1 MKIFILMLSV
11 VGISLSSIF
20 VANAD
25 EPEKPKYFLGG
36 YAALNSNIHQA
47 DFQSLPECPSCS
59 PGFRTGNGFG
69 FAAGVLFN
77 YPLVDNISLDFRL
90 GYSGLHGELNATE
103 TIGNVELLNSGV
115 PATVD
120 AVAEHIIDASLST
133 IGLDATV
140 NFKFFSALES
150 AIGIRGAFLMSAS
163 TSQTE
168 TLISPD
174 FVTFL
179 DGKTVRNEYKD
190 IEIADKNS
198 FQMFGVAGLS
208 YDFPISKTAYIS
220 PELRFYFPIT
230 DISSADWSV
239 STLHIG
245 VALKIP
251 VFAAKPLP
259 AVRDTLYL
267 RDTTTVAKF
276 GLPAPITTMI
286 GSKETFGVI
295 EGNGLRKLRTTIS
308 EYYRTQIPEYAELSS
323 SISAVGIT
331 KDGKRIVDPV
341 IIIEEI
347 ETREDFPLLPY
358 VFFQNGSSD
367 LTKTV
372 MKLRSKADYNELDL
386 KDLPWNTL
394 GIYSDLLN
402 IVALRM
408 NAYPQSS
415 ITITG
420 CNNNTGIESKNIAL
434 SGARAAAVKKYLRE
448 ICGIDAVRIKTKS
461 RNLPAQPGRDN
472 DEDGMAENSRVEISS
487 NTANIL
493 SPMSLSENQRTA
505 DPPTIEIIPS
515 VKAEKDLKNWD
526 IKVNQDDK
534 IIREYSGEGM
544 PKTQI
549 WQVEEGLIPEMEK
562 PLGIVMNVEDEY
574 GQTKRAET
582 ALNIK
587 QLTIKKKRN
596 ILKN

>member
-1 MKIFILMLSV
+1 
-11 VGISLSSIF
+11 
-20 VANAD
+20 
-25 EPEKPKYFLGG
+25 
-36 YAALNSNIHQA
+36 
-47 DFQSLPECPSCS
+47 
-59 PGFRTGNGFG
+59 
-69 FAAGVLFN
+69 
-77 YPLVDNISLDFRL
+77 
-90 GYSGLHGELNATE
+90 
-103 TIGNVELLNSGV
+103 
-115 PATVD
+115 
-120 AVAEHIIDASLST
+120 
-133 IGLDATV
+133 
-140 NFKFFSALES
+140 
-150 AIGIRGAFLMSAS
+150 
-163 TSQTE
+163 
-168 TLISPD
+168 
-174 FVTFL
+174 
-179 DGKTVRNEYKD
+179 
-190 IEIADKNS
+190 
-198 FQMFGVAGLS
+198 
-208 YDFPISKTAYIS
+208 
-220 PELRFYFPIT
+220 
-230 DISSADWSV
+230 
-239 STLHIG
+239 
-245 VALKIP
+245 
-251 VFAAKPLP
+251 
-259 AVRDTLYL
+259 
-267 RDTTTVAKF
+267 
-276 GLPAPITTMI
+276 
-286 GSKETFGVI
+286 ETFGVI

-331 KDGKRIVDPV
+331 KDGKRISNPV
-341 IIIEEI
+341 IVIEEI

-372 MKLRSKADYNELDL
+372 MKLRSKADYNELNL

-408 NAYPQSS
+408 NAYPRSS

-434 SGARAAAVKKYLRE
+434 SAARAAAVKKYLTE
-448 ICGIDAVRIKTKS
+448 ICGIDDKRIKTKS
-461 RNLPAQPGRDN
+461 RNLPAQPGRAD

-487 NTANIL
+487 NNSNIL

-515 VKAEKDLKNWD
+515 IKAEKDLKNWD

-544 PKTQI
+544 PETQI
-549 WQVEEGLIPEMEK
+549 WQVEEGVIPEMEK

-596 ILKN
+596 ILKNDKIVETFSLIVFDYNQAKIKPEHKSILNEIRSNIKANSKVTIAGYADRTGDAEYNRELAARRCGEVQKILKVKSENLTLLPIGNDELLYNNQTAEGRSYSRTVKIVIETPVGE